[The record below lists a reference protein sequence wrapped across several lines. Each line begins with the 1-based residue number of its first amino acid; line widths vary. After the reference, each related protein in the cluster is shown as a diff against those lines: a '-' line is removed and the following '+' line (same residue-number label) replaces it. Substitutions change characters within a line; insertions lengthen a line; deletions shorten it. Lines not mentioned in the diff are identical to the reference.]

1 MRLPYVSASAVHPK
15 YKLLEGLPPHEQQ
28 IVLDSAAIRR
38 FATGAIVSR
47 QDAPADHVFI
57 VLTGGVRFFHTS
69 PDGRKFL
76 LIWVAPGEAFGGAAM
91 LAKPSSYFMS
101 CETVKESKILVWDR
115 STIRGFA
122 EKFPQIKDNALTI
135 AAGYVQ
141 WYMAAHVALSC
152 HSARERLARV
162 LLNLSR
168 AIGEAVP
175 EGIELEIN
183 NEDLSNAANITHYTT
198 SRLMSG
204 WQKDRILVKR
214 RGKIILR
221 APERLILRTV

>member
-1 MRLPYVSASAVHPK
+1 LPLPNVPSSTAHPK
-15 YKLLEGLPPHEQQ
+15 YKLLEGLPPREQQ
-28 IVLDSAAIRR
+28 LVLDSATIRR
-38 FATGAIVSR
+38 FATDSIVTR
-47 QDAPADHVFI
+47 QGSPADHIFV
-57 VLTGGVRFFHTS
+57 VLTGGVRFFYNS

-76 LIWVAPGEAFGGAAM
+76 LIWVPPGEAFGGAAL

-115 STIRGFA
+115 ATIRGFA
-122 EKFPQIKDNALTI
+122 EKFPKIIDNALAI
-135 AAGYVQ
+135 AAGYVE

-168 AIGEAVP
+168 TIGEPVP
-175 EGIELEIN
+175 EGIEIEVN

-204 WQKDRILVKR
+204 WRKDRILVKR
-214 RGKIILR
+214 RGKIVLR
-221 APERLILRTV
+221 SPERLILRTV